1 MPTIAVIFA
10 TFYCNSYL
18 DNQERSRFSRLLD
31 KDTFRNAWLDILTI
45 KKGSGFYDCWTKSEA
60 SAQCARELP
69 AKVKQG
75 FSFSKRILYSTSVY
89 ALFLFCPISVKQGF
103 SFSKRLCTHYWSD
116 FLFSVKQGYSF
127 SKRIL
132 YSTSVYAPSLVQCTF
147 SSIITNLVWI
157 GTGCTYSCGMLRA
170 PLFRSIVF

>member
-1 MPTIAVIFA
+1 MIRVIRVIRVHVNLFVHVNLSHNANRPQFTRRIPRPLIRVHVNMFNLIKLSNAFLLPLFIATHFFNRI
-10 TFYCNSYL
+10 NLHSHRYL

-45 KKGSGFYDCWTKSEA
+45 KKGSGFYDCWTKSKA

-89 ALFLFCPISVKQGF
+89 A
-103 SFSKRLCTHYWSD
+103 
-116 FLFSVKQGYSF
+116 
-127 SKRIL
+127 
-132 YSTSVYAPSLVQCTF
+132 PSRSL
-147 SSIITNLVWI
+147 SSIAMFID
-157 GTGCTYSCGMLRA
+157 GT
-170 PLFRSIVF
+170 